1 MSLQS
6 IKAKLLAVGL
16 FTLSACGTVALFG
29 AVPVIARILSDDIPS
44 TPPGF
49 QAFPDIPGGSTAPE
63 SGHASADDRL

>member
-29 AVPVIARILSDDIPS
+29 AVPVIARILSDDV
-44 TPPGF
+44 PPALPQF
-49 QAFPDIPGGSTAPE
+49 QAFPDMPVSPTAPKSE
-63 SGHASADDRL
+63 RSVTGDRS